1 MYEHLSNLFYKTF
14 HYKKDLRLLKQKIK
28 DSRIRTFKLMYGE
41 IRIIYEFKT
50 MNMYYILPNKCIPII
65 VADRVYD
72 INLFQVFLP
81 YLLLELK

>member
-1 MYEHLSNLFYKTF
+1 MYEHLSNYFYKIF

-41 IRIIYEFKT
+41 IRIIYEFKVMT
-50 MNMYYILPNKCIPII
+50 IYYILPNNMIPVI
-65 VADRVYD
+65 VVDRIYD
-72 INLFQVFLP
+72 INLFRVFLS